1 MYLVR
6 SEACESS
13 RVVGLVLSV
22 QVLGLPLQSRSVCL
36 KSALPFSAAVKP
48 E

>member
-6 SEACESS
+6 REAWESS

-22 QVLGLPLQSRSVCL
+22 QVLRLPLEGGSVCL
-36 KSALPFSAAVKP
+36 KSALPSSAAVKP